1 MNSYENNELQHY
13 GVKGMRW
20 GVRRAKKSYAKA
32 TATGNKDKIE
42 KLDAKMA
49 KHKTKAT
56 NTIKKLEKAQPQLE
70 KNVQR
75 HKQKTDIKAAKISA
89 EAARLR
95 RKANRPL
102 VSDKRAQSYLTDA
115 MLKQAKADDLK
126 ARSDKAKMLLEA
138 NADMQRTFNKGINE
152 INKLTVDKGK
162 QYIKYGKTID
172 KAKKDYKDGKITR
185 KERRHTVRNTKID
198 RKNYLNAI

>member
-56 NTIKKLEKAQPQLE
+56 NKVKKLEKAQPQLE

-75 HKQKTDIKAAKISA
+75 HKQKTDIKAAKMQA

-95 RKANRPL
+95 RKAIRPL
-102 VSDKRAQSYLTDA
+102 VPEKMAQQYLNDA
-115 MLKQAKADDLK
+115 LIKQAKADDLK
-126 ARSDKAKMLLEA
+126 ARSEKAKMLLEA
-138 NADMQRTFNKGINE
+138 NVDAQRIFNTGISE

-185 KERRHTVRNTKID
+185 KERRYTVRSTKID